1 MSLTETSQE
10 NKLKDPEIIQ
20 QENAEM
26 KEPDKNM
33 GNKDNTEL
41 GERSTKPPPPL
52 VEHFSRFKEVVLKDK
67 KMDPEDCQRNQA
79 ENKSVSGTLGLLKEN
94 LNEFREN
101 LTSIFGGSSS
111 KNKEIQSADKMIHRQ
126 KSNNFKGNLSDIFG
140 LSKEKD
146 TTKESPESTFKIRG
160 RDTERMDKAFERFF
174 KKNQSTQKN
183 RVPKTFSK
191 WKDEQMEDGF
201 RGKFTEGKTV
211 DRGKN
216 KNTNIQ
222 RNKLE
227 MEKQEDVERISAAH
241 TSRL

>member
-10 NKLKDPEIIQ
+10 NKLKDPEISQ

-33 GNKDNTEL
+33 GNKDNMEL

-52 VEHFSRFKEVVLKDK
+52 REHFSRFKDVVLKDK
-67 KMDPEDCQRNQA
+67 KMDPEDCQWNQT

-101 LTSIFGGSSS
+101 VTSIFGGSSS
-111 KNKEIQSADKMIHRQ
+111 KNKEIQPADKMIHRQ
-126 KSNNFKGNLSDIFG
+126 KSNYFKDNLSNIFR

-146 TTKESPESTFKIRG
+146 TTKESPESTFKIKRW
-160 RDTERMDKAFERFF
+160 DAERMDKAFERFF
-174 KKNQSTQKN
+174 KIKQSTQKN
-183 RVPKTFSK
+183 REPKTFSK
-191 WKDEQMEDGF
+191 WKEEQMDDGF
-201 RGKFTEGKTV
+201 RGKFTEVNTV

-216 KNTNIQ
+216 KNMNVQ
-222 RNKLE
+222 RNKSE

-241 TSRL
+241 TGRL